1 MKSLFALNPEPLPD
15 IVINDICE
23 MAKLFPE
30 EEGKVGP
37 NDINFEGTKD
47 NTIRDCKIRWIH
59 PDTDETKKLTNLC
72 TSLFY
77 DANRMFFGV
86 DLTKIFNIQYTEYH
100 GDDKGFYHTHIDSFV
115 GSGEVSDR
123 KLSMTIQL
131 SDSHEYEGG
140 DFVLRDEVE
149 NFPSKE
155 ELRKKGTVL
164 IFPSFLNH
172 SVQPVTKGIRKSLVT
187 WIEGPAW
194 R

>member
-1 MKSLFALNPEPLPD
+1 MKSLFAVLPETLPD
-15 IVINDICE
+15 VVINDICE

-30 EEGKVGP
+30 EEGKVGAAGT
-37 NDINFEGTKD
+37 NIEGTKD
-47 NTIRDCKIRWIH
+47 NTIRNCKVRWIQ

-72 TSLFY
+72 TTLFQ
-77 DANRMFFGV
+77 DANRMLFGV

-100 GDDKGFYHTHIDSFV
+100 GNTKGFYHTHMDSYL

-131 SDSHEYEGG
+131 SDSNEYEGG
-140 DFVLRDEVE
+140 DFVLRDEIQ
-149 NFPSKE
+149 NFPDKE

-164 IFPSFLNH
+164 VFPSFLNH

>member
-1 MKSLFALNPEPLPD
+1 MKSLFAVLPETLPD
-15 IVINDICE
+15 VVINDICE

-30 EEGKVGP
+30 EEGKIGP
-37 NDINFEGTKD
+37 NDTNTEGTKD
-47 NTIRDCKIRWIH
+47 NTIRNCKVRWIQ

-72 TSLFY
+72 TTLFQ
-77 DANRMFFGV
+77 DANRMLFGV

-100 GDDKGFYHTHIDSFV
+100 GDTKGFYHTHMDSYL
-115 GSGEVSDR
+115 GSGELSDR

-131 SDSHEYEGG
+131 SDSNEYEGG
-140 DFVLRDEVE
+140 DFVLRDEIQ
-149 NFPSKE
+149 NFPDKE

-164 IFPSFLNH
+164 VFPSFLNH
-172 SVQPVTKGIRKSLVT
+172 SVQPITKGTRKSLVT

>member
-1 MKSLFALNPEPLPD
+1 MPEPLPD
-15 IVINDICE
+15 VVINDICK

-37 NDINFEGTKD
+37 HDVDSEGKKD
-47 NTIRDCKIRWIH
+47 NTIRDCKIRWIQ

-72 TSLFY
+72 TVLFH
-77 DANRMFFGV
+77 DANRMLFGV

-100 GDDKGFYHTHIDSFV
+100 GNTKGFYHTHIDSYL
-115 GSGEVSDR
+115 GSGELSDR

-131 SDSHEYEGG
+131 SDSNEYEGG
-140 DFVLRDEVE
+140 DFVLRDETQ
-149 NFPSKE
+149 NFPNKE